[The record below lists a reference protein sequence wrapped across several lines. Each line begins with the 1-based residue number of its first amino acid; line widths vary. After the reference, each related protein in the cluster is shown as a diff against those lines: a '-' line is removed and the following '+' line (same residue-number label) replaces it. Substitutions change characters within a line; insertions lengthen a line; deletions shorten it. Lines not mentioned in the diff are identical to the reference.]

1 MGKIEIKTI
10 GRTGYEAKAFFE
22 DNNVTVLK
30 GSKLSNKFSG
40 NLSNKIAKLR
50 EQKVLV
56 SEDNILL
63 QDISFKSASTAAAF
77 VTGNIS
83 NGLRVWKLLN
93 GDDLGNHVAG
103 KTTKKKAR

>member
-50 EQKVLV
+50 EQKDLV

-63 QDISFKSASTAAAF
+63 QDISSYRVLPNLLHVQFHAL
-77 VTGNIS
+77 IS
-83 NGLRVWKLLN
+83 SVLLIFQN
-93 GDDLGNHVAG
+93 RN
-103 KTTKKKAR
+103 